1 MCLTLPRSYRSHHW
15 MGQGNRGYSIHTCTW
30 NIPLNMSFSMRNN
43 KNRIIPITLSVSLS
57 LYFSMSHLCVF
68 ISCLYS
74 PQNWGLNWAKGGG
87 GRGVFASLCLEW
99 HREGGVGFTTIG
111 HQFLWCAACQRTPE
125 MSKHSKPHPSGTP
138 KTNTRYSLAQICSHY
153 LSFSVAFFSPP
164 SFTLS

>member
-87 GRGVFASLCLEW
+87 GL
-99 HREGGVGFTTIG
+99 GGV
-111 HQFLWCAACQRTPE
+111 C
-125 MSKHSKPHPSGTP
+125 
-138 KTNTRYSLAQICSHY
+138 
-153 LSFSVAFFSPP
+153 
-164 SFTLS
+164 FTLLGAAQGGGGGVYHHRTSVFVMCSMPTYP